1 MDYGSVRALHLAC
14 VTASITLFLLRGA
27 MQLAS
32 VNWRQWRWLRI
43 VPHLNDTVLL
53 ASAITLSV
61 MSGQYPLA
69 QPWLTAKVIAL
80 LLYVGAGSMA
90 LRPGLA
96 PARQSSAFALALLTV
111 SYIVGVAW
119 TRSPT
124 LGWL

>member
-1 MDYGSVRALHLAC
+1 MDYGTVRSIHIASA
-14 VTASITLFLLRGA
+14 TASITLFILRGS

-53 ASAITLSV
+53 AAAISLSV
-61 MSGQYPLA
+61 MSAQYPLA
-69 QPWLTAKVIAL
+69 QPWLSAKVIAL
-80 LLYVGAGSMA
+80 LVYVGAGSMA
-90 LRPGLA
+90 LRPGLS
-96 PARQSSAFALALLTV
+96 PAHQRSAFALALLTV